1 MKTSVTTS
9 IMITNRNTTAITVS
23 ARSSTPSTS
32 PARLIT
38 SWASLFDLGL
48 LAASGEQAL
57 ELLQRG
63 GRLLAAAVETAG
75 PFLADALELVLHLG
89 ARRLRQ
95 RIEADA
101 LVLHV
106 LLGRILLLV
115 DVGAGLWR
123 DRLRGL
129 VHRLLHVVRQ
139 FVPDRLIDGIG
150 DDEAAEADAFGRV
163 PDQLVEAVGHD
174 AVHREQQ
181 PV

>member
-1 MKTSVTTS
+1 MNTSVTTS
-9 IMITNRNTTAITVS
+9 IMITNMNTTAITVS

-38 SWASLFDLGL
+38 SRASPFPIPDL
-48 LAASGEQAL
+48 LAAGGEQAF

-106 LLGRILLLV
+106 
-115 DVGAGLWR
+115 
-123 DRLRGL
+123 
-129 VHRLLHVVRQ
+129 
-139 FVPDRLIDGIG
+139 
-150 DDEAAEADAFGRV
+150 
-163 PDQLVEAVGHD
+163 
-174 AVHREQQ
+174 
-181 PV
+181 